1 MAGGQQ
7 KQQMFVF
14 AVITNHNTT
23 IYLLFAN
30 MFDSNNTS

>member
-1 MAGGQQ
+1 MGEGQQ

-30 MFDSNNTS
+30 TFDGNNTS